1 MKYLDMEVIKWL
13 TGSIVL
19 LFSVLVLTFGLIY
32 QVGKFSCNKLETNT
46 GIETKY
52 SYFGGGC
59 LVKVNN
65 RFIPQ
70 ENWRGEYQQ

>member
-1 MKYLDMEVIKWL
+1 MDEILGFVLAIVGL
-13 TGSIVL
+13 TILIIL
-19 LFSVLVLTFGLIY
+19 LALGIAIPTNNY
-32 QVGKFSCNKLETNT
+32 ACNKLEQST

-52 SYFGGGC
+52 VFMGGGC
-59 LVKVNN
+59 LVKVND